1 MDPTAASIARL
12 ERALAHGRA
21 PYIVYLTKNYP
32 HVRAA
37 NRGHRAGGDLLT
49 VRGRHNRVKL
59 AGVDPEDL
67 LTLSSRHADTC

>member
-12 ERALAHGRA
+12 ERALAHGKA
-21 PYIVYLTKNYP
+21 PYIVYLTKDYP
-32 HVRAA
+32 HLRAA

-49 VRGRHNRVKL
+49 VRGSLKRVKL
-59 AGVDPEDL
+59 TDIDPEDL